1 MNGAGDTFS
10 KGTRAMNGIG
20 GTFAQCTK
28 AVLDSP
34 SDRLDH
40 MVIAAGLDPAAD
52 LRYGN
57 WRGFDLSGA
66 DLRGFNFT
74 GADLAGARFD
84 NAFIAG
90 AIFDHTIYDPTS
102 LRKAADYE
110 EFLRHTDKRALLENH
125 YLFGKLSSE
134 HINRLAACSVV
145 KSVPRGAGI

>member
-20 GTFAQCTK
+20 GTFAQRTK

-40 MVIAAGLDPAAD
+40 MVIAAELDPSAD

-74 GADLAGARFD
+74 GADLTGARFD

-90 AIFDHTIYDPTS
+90 AIFDHTIYDS
-102 LRKAADYE
+102 ALLRKAADYK
-110 EFLRHTDKRALLENH
+110 EFLRHTNSPGLANRALLKNH
-125 YLFGKLSSE
+125 WLFNGLSSE
-134 HINRLAACSVV
+134 HIDHLAACSVG
-145 KSVPRGAGI
+145 KS